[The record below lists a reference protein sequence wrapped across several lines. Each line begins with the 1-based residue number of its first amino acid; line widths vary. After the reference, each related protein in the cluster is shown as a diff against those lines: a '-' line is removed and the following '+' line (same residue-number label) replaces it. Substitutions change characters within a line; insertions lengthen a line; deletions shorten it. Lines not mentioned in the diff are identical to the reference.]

1 MEIGKV
7 VKENRKRLGY
17 TQEQLASY
25 LGISAPAVNKWE
37 KGASYPD
44 ITLLA
49 PIARLF
55 DINID
60 TLLSF
65 SKKISNE
72 EVETMAHELIEMA
85 KTEGVRKAY
94 EAAEKY
100 SLEYPN
106 SPLLFLRLAQ
116 IFDTMLTVYDK
127 DIENQDYIGKIRQWY
142 KRAITNG
149 DKLISETAI
158 SLLIANYQE
167 REDFELA
174 QQLIDTLEEPV
185 VDKRIAQCYLFMY
198 QKRYEEAYVVA
209 EETLLSKITEMQRML
224 SSLVGISIRENNLE
238 ATQKYEE
245 YLKNTAALFPLF
257 PNNEEIAPFQVGLL
271 LKDEEKC
278 LNAME
283 KIVTGLNESLDNGKR
298 YLFRH
303 INQGEE
309 NLYSERQMLNLLK
322 MMFKE
327 VENIEFIR
335 EDKRFQD
342 IMSKL

>member
-7 VKENRKRLGY
+7 IKENRKRLGY

-55 DINID
+55 DINLD
-60 TLLSF
+60 TLFSF
-65 SKKISNE
+65 TKKISNE
-72 EVETMAHELIEMA
+72 EVEALADELLEIA
-85 KTEGVRKAY
+85 KGEGVRKAF
-94 EAAEKY
+94 ETAEKY

-106 SPLLFLRLAQ
+106 SPILFLKLAQ
-116 IFDTMLTVYDK
+116 IFDTMSTVYNEETEK
-127 DIENQDYIGKIRQWY
+127 PEYIGKIRQWY
-142 KRAITNG
+142 KRAITKG
-149 DKLISETAI
+149 DRLISETAI

-185 VDKRIAQCYLFMY
+185 VDKRIAQSYLYMY
-198 QKRYEEAYVVA
+198 QKKYEEAYEVA
-209 EETLLSKITEMQRML
+209 EETLLSKIVEIQRML
-224 SSLVGISIRENNLE
+224 SCLIGIAIRENDLE
-238 ATQKYEE
+238 AVNKYEE
-245 YLKNTAALFPLF
+245 YLISTASLFPLF
-257 PNNEEIAPFQVGLL
+257 PNNEELAPFQTGLL

-278 LNAME
+278 LSAME
-283 KIVTGLNESLDNGKR
+283 KIVNGLNESLGSSKR

-303 INQGEE
+303 INQEEE
-309 NLYSERQMLNLLK
+309 NVYSQWQMLNLLK

-327 VENIEFIR
+327 MKHMEFIR
-335 EDKRFQD
+335 EDKHFQD
-342 IMSKL
+342 IISNL